1 MKTELNVFF
10 KMQQKDD
17 KKEILKFEIKGND
30 GENAANEL
38 YNLAGSIIVFE
49 IEGCAAG
56 ETTAEF
62 MNIQRD
68 SKKTVMKF
76 AIKGDSEEKAQEL
89 YKFAGRNVK
98 MTVQPSQMSIE
109 EFYED
114 DHDGLEYTVNA
125 DGTVDVD
132 TDQLSMDDVAAPQE
146 ADELSDEGSEK
157 VADLEQERKR
167 RGRPKKNAY
176 AYPAPD
182 ESTPDEG
189 ADEEALP
196 TPDDGLPF

>member
-1 MKTELNVFF
+1 MKTELSVFF

-17 KKEILKFEIKGND
+17 KKEVLKFEIKGND
-30 GENAANEL
+30 GENAANQL
-38 YNLAGSIIVFE
+38 YQLAGSIIVFE

-98 MTVQPSQMSIE
+98 MTVQPSQMSID
-109 EFYED
+109 EFYGED
-114 DHDGLEYTVNA
+114 EHEGLEYSINP
-125 DGTVDVD
+125 DGTVDVPD
-132 TDQLSMDDVAAPQE
+132 GQLSLDEVTAPESTDD
-146 ADELSDEGSEK
+146 DEL
-157 VADLEQERKR
+157 
-167 RGRPKKNAY
+167 
-176 AYPAPD
+176 
-182 ESTPDEG
+182 
-189 ADEEALP
+189 
-196 TPDDGLPF
+196 PF